1 MIMVFAASL
10 FLASPGKK
18 ILSKRVRAYTN
29 PGAPS
34 RPGMKRNES
43 MESLQGATMGIP
55 VDPEREWDEMVEE
68 VLEEL
73 RRRTGGAEVK
83 IEQPELKKLVEEK
96 LLLRRTSAENVNQKK
111 SN

>member
-1 MIMVFAASL
+1 
-10 FLASPGKK
+10 
-18 ILSKRVRAYTN
+18 
-29 PGAPS
+29 
-34 RPGMKRNES
+34 

-73 RRRTGGAEVK
+73 RRRTGGEVK

-96 LLLRRTSAENVNQKK
+96 LLLRRTSAENVNLKK